1 MTASIFQRDI
11 PRDIQLKLVSLMDI
25 DTRRALGIY
34 TKLKVPLALQQDIS
48 QCFEKKTFFNGYA
61 CVRLGPPRLF
71 DFEGSYVDSMYI
83 LTRDCVHNIYY
94 VEHIG
99 THLNTDMNF
108 YSMYFVPS
116 YC

>member
-1 MTASIFQRDI
+1 MTTTMRDI
-11 PRDIQLKLVSLMDI
+11 PRDIELKLVSLMNI

-34 TKLKVPLALQQDIS
+34 TKLKVPLSIQTMVS
-48 QCFEKKTFFNGYA
+48 QCFHKKTYSHGYA
-61 CVRLGPPRLF
+61 CVRLGPQRLF
-71 DFEGSYVDSMYI
+71 DFEASYVDSMYI

-108 YSMYFVPS
+108 YSMYFVQS